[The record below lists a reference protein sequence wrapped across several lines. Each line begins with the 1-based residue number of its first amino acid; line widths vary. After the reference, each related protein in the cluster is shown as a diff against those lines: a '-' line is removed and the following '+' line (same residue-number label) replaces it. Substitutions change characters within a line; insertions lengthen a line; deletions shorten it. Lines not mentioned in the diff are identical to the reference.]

1 MQSLRIG
8 NKIAVPKDG
17 YRQAAG
23 SYRFLLEQ
31 GVLVCAFVLVL
42 TAPIILEIRNSLN
55 GCKSIKPWVNRCFV
69 FFAAVDDEE
78 RLVSTIDDIKMPC
91 RRGAF
96 SG

>member
-1 MQSLRIG
+1 MRSLRIG

-17 YRQAAG
+17 YRQTAG
-23 SYRFLLEQ
+23 SYRFLLKQ

-42 TAPIILEIRNSLN
+42 AAPIILEIRNLLN
-55 GCKSIKPWVNRCFV
+55 GYKSIKPWVNRCFNY
-69 FFAAVDDEE
+69 FATADDGE
-78 RLVSTIDDIKMPC
+78 RLVSIVYDIKMPC